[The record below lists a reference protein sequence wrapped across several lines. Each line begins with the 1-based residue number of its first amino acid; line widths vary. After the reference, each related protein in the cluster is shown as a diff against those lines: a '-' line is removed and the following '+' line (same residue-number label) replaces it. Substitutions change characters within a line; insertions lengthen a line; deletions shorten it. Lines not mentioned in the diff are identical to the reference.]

1 MLNIFRGDKIEI
13 NKKIYDLE
21 FKAIKDIFKF
31 DDTPYLCIGKS
42 KGGKT
47 TFAVDIIHK
56 FGQESSKIFYIS
68 ATQQMIGED
77 SIMSIPKLF
86 TRDPKFETLN
96 NIWSDIK
103 ESCEYV
109 SATEEQL
116 LNVLTRIYPSDIQ
129 RQLSRHFKTW
139 RNSNAC
145 KDEDSKTIAAVEV
158 LSRLVLN
165 GIDIYGDK
173 RLTSSDI
180 VLVQS
185 LISTEQKTILI
196 IDDVSAELEQM
207 KTSNEKVIF
216 NGAQLPVKKA
226 YTALLIDILTKA
238 RRYNCIVVMFL
249 HSWNILDVKSMIS
262 NFIVIDQ
269 NAVDNL
275 QNIRTVGENTRKL
288 VQEAAKK
295 IFGIYKYHVIVCKG
309 GEDVFVTKAD
319 LNTTNELQLDELN
332 KRLVKAYNSVVENL
346 EYTDTTTQSTTNTL
360 DELI

>member
-1 MLNIFRGDKIEI
+1 MQNIFRGDKIEI

-21 FKAIKDIFKF
+21 FKPIKDIFKF
-31 DDTPYLCIGKS
+31 DDTPYLCIGMS

-56 FGQESSKIFYIS
+56 FGSEASKIFYVS

-77 SIMSIPKLF
+77 AIMSIPKLF
-86 TRDPKFETLN
+86 TRDPKFETLEH
-96 NIWSDIK
+96 IWSDIK

-116 LNVLTRIYPSDIQ
+116 LNVITRIYPIDIQ
-129 RQLSRHFKTW
+129 RKLIKHFKTW
-139 RNSNAC
+139 RSSQEM
-145 KDEDSKTIAAVEV
+145 DEDSKTISSVEI

-165 GIDIYGDK
+165 GVDLYGDK
-173 RLTSSDI
+173 KLTSSDI
-180 VLVQS
+180 ALIQS
-185 LISTEQKTILI
+185 LVSTEQKTILI
-196 IDDVSAELEQM
+196 IDDVSSELEQI
-207 KTSNEKVIF
+207 KSSNEKVIF

-226 YTALLIDILTKA
+226 YTSLLIDILTKA
-238 RRYNCIVVMFL
+238 RRYNCIVILFL
-249 HSWNILDVKSMIS
+249 HSWNIIDVKSMIS

-275 QNIRTVGENTRKL
+275 QNIRTVGENTRRL

-309 GEDVFVTKAD
+309 GENVFVTKAD
-319 LNTTNELQLDELN
+319 LNTTNKLKLDELN
-332 KRLVKAYNSVVENL
+332 ERLVKAYDSIIENT
-346 EYTDTTTQSTTNTL
+346 EYIPDNQNINNGL
-360 DELI
+360 DDLI